1 MTSRCSAWS
10 DGTRS
15 NAQALPEAIHESFRE
30 LVCQQ
35 QFYVSEGMKQGID
48 VDGLTV
54 HADLLASIIK
64 LDPRGGIVRQL
75 DMKEAVQQLSEM
87 PDVRAAFE
95 AMALAHRKQP
105 KDLVLAFAYSIRV
118 MLAHVRLK
126 HSQFQRLKGCETLDR
141 ARNHPEELRE
151 IYALFDVTW
160 KQASPS
166 KTQPFS
172 FFQDAPEELFEDSE
186 DFELFVP
193 VTKVLTWGDNIVYG
207 TMRMSDGRIVIANG
221 YNEGPVFIE
230 ATFPGGETLDTCIP
244 NQYLEPEGRFI
255 LRPPS
260 ALPYKELVKQRE
272 PKPKAETKI
281 KSTPGVKA
289 KLKPK
294 RAVKA
299 KLALIEER
307 IEMTE
312 RLERIEKNKS
322 PYLKVMRT
330 VPEDAQI
337 SDLGSAKS
345 FTKRVAG
352 KTASIGVVLNRHY
365 FYVCLADAVPPLP
378 LRVNNQRG
386 VQISWSGDSSKAWAT
401 AKAIAQWD

>member
-1 MTSRCSAWS
+1 M
-10 DGTRS
+10 
-15 NAQALPEAIHESFRE
+15 
-30 LVCQQ
+30 
-35 QFYVSEGMKQGID
+35 
-48 VDGLTV
+48 
-54 HADLLASIIK
+54 
-64 LDPRGGIVRQL
+64 
-75 DMKEAVQQLSEM
+75 
-87 PDVRAAFE
+87 
-95 AMALAHRKQP
+95 
-105 KDLVLAFAYSIRV
+105 
-118 MLAHVRLK
+118 
-126 HSQFQRLKGCETLDR
+126 DR
-141 ARNHPEELRE
+141 ARNHTEELRE

-260 ALPYKELVKQRE
+260 ALPHKGLVKQRE

-294 RAVKA
+294 RAGKA

-312 RLERIEKNKS
+312 RLGRIEKNKS

-352 KTASIGVVLNRHY
+352 KTAPIGVVLNRHY

-386 VQISWSGDSSKAWAT
+386 MQISWSGDSSKAWAT